1 MVDHRRSGAFF
12 GGIYVPRK
20 TTPKRRSIT
29 VEISEDLQELVT
41 DETETPAH
49 ASCTSSRSGTPPS
62 AACREF
68 TSQAVYSSPTA
79 VTSAPWSLSQAM
91 QVIPAERA
99 IPEDRSSAV
108 LSI

>member
-12 GGIYVPRK
+12 GGIYVPKK
-20 TTPKRRSIT
+20 TAVRRSIT

-41 DETETPAH
+41 DGTETPARV
-49 ASCTSSRSGTPPS
+49 SCTSSRSGTPPL
-62 AACREF
+62 AAFRDF
-68 TSQAVYSSPTA
+68 TSQVVPSSPTA